1 MWDNAYFSNMVRSI
15 SCQLMFLM
23 VRLELARYTSRP
35 QNVMTGEGIAM
46 VAPKSPD
53 ARPCFGNQCL
63 KCLCHTFYP

>member
-1 MWDNAYFSNMVRSI
+1 MWDNAYFSNMVRSV

-35 QNVMTGEGIAM
+35 QNVMTGGGIAM

-53 ARPCFGNQCL
+53 ARHVQVSAINV
-63 KCLCHTFYP
+63 